1 MEGCAVTDR
10 RGLISLVLLVLLGA
24 ALVAGCASS
33 SDEQRLVGSWRTELT
48 GYNTVAGGVTK
59 YEQKITFGEDG
70 KFAMQATLPA
80 MVDVVRGTWELDKI
94 EGSPIIRIT
103 WEGTSTVPSEF
114 KYDLQGDHLFTSRL
128 KGGMP
133 KPEQLNVTEVD
144 PVEYVRR

>member
-1 MEGCAVTDR
+1 MEVCVVTG
-10 RGLISLVLLVLLGA
+10 RGGLVSLVLLVLLGA
-24 ALVAGCASS
+24 VLAGGCTS

-48 GYNTVAGGVTK
+48 GYNTVAGSVTK

-70 KFAMQATLPA
+70 KFALQATLPA
-80 MVDVVRGTWELDKI
+80 MVDVVTGTWELDKV
-94 EGSPIIRIT
+94 EGSPVIRIT

-114 KYDLQGDHLFTSRL
+114 KYDLQGDHLLTSRL